1 MSKRAKHLRTLQAH
15 LWRKWQSEY
24 LSELREHQ
32 TARNSKTGKGVV
44 NAEIGKGEIVT
55 IHEEKLPKG
64 QWRLEK
70 VEQLYEGN
78 DGIVRGAE
86 LKVESLTTSS

>member
-1 MSKRAKHLRTLQAH
+1 M
-15 LWRKWQSEY
+15 
-24 LSELREHQ
+24 
-32 TARNSKTGKGVV
+32 
-44 NAEIGKGEIVT
+44 T

-64 QWRLEK
+64 QCRLGK

-86 LKVESLTTSS
+86 LKVVSRTGRTTRL